1 MNCTSPV
8 FDKYPC
14 GHCLNCRIQYSSMWS
29 DRLMHELS
37 KYDINDCSFVTL
49 TYDDEHFGDSNE
61 LSVRDAQL
69 FMKRLR
75 KVYLPKKIKFFLCGE
90 YGDTTLRKH
99 FHAILFGVPYS
110 DSKVVESI
118 WKNGFV
124 KSGIVTRDSCRY
136 VTDYILKKYNGKKAL
151 DTYHGMQPPF
161 RLMSKGL
168 GKDWFLSNIDS
179 LVRDYCYFVNGKK
192 KLLPRYYVDLV
203 HKSMSDR
210 KFLDWKFK
218 LSMIREE
225 KFNRQLQ
232 NIKQTYG
239 DVFKYYDLENQK
251 IDVANR
257 HADYKLKRFNK
268 GGI

>member
-1 MNCTSPV
+1 MNCSSPV

-37 KYDINDCSFVTL
+37 QYDINDCSFVTL

-61 LSVRDAQL
+61 LSIRDAQL

-90 YGDTTLRKH
+90 YGDNTLRKH

-110 DSKVVESI
+110 DSDVVKSV
-118 WKNGFV
+118 WKKGFV

-151 DTYHGMQPPF
+151 ETYHGIQPPF

-192 KLLPRYYVDLV
+192 RLLPRYYVSLLQ
-203 HKSMSDR
+203 KTMSPQEFR
-210 KFLDWKFK
+210 DWSYK
-218 LSMIREE
+218 LTEIREK
-225 KFNRQLQ
+225 KFMDNVHY
-232 NIKQTYG
+232 IDKKFG
-239 DVFKYYDLENQK
+239 DIFKYYELENLKTEVKQ
-251 IDVANR
+251 R
-257 HADYKLKRFNK
+257 HADYNLKRNKK